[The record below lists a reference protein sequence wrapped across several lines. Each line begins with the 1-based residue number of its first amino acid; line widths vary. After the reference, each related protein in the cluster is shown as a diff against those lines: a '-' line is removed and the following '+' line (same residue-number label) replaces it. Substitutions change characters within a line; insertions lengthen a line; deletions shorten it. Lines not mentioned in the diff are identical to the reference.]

1 MAEHRRAKLHNLK
14 ARVAGAAAGLAHPS
28 LTHLYGQAASQDAST
43 RNPVIVLPGIM
54 GSSIVAPGTDRVL
67 WGGPERT
74 AFADPRD
81 AEQLRQVA
89 HPLALGR
96 PLHEATDETRITG
109 SVYRLRAKLFGLP
122 LSVQAYGPILAMLGV
137 GGFLNEEKRGK
148 SLSDHYGQRSVATSF
163 EFSYDWRRSIAE
175 NAARLGRFIEQVRE
189 FAAYDAGLGGKDEVK
204 VDIVAHS
211 MGGLLVRYFLAYGVR
226 DLHEIGDAPEP
237 DWSGAEAIEHAIIV
251 GTPNA
256 GSMLAME
263 KLLGGLPAS
272 PATPAYPPAVLCT
285 MPSIY
290 QLLPRVRHEPFV
302 EADGETPIEDFMSVD
317 AWERR
322 GWGLL
327 SEASDEVIA
336 LMYPELGA
344 RSKRRD
350 AAYEHT
356 ALALD
361 AAFRL
366 HRALDLPRRAPD
378 TVVQHL
384 FAGDGVMTP
393 ARASIDTSG
402 RVQPVRYDY
411 GDGTV
416 LRSSAIMD
424 ERGWRRREPRVLTPI
439 DWDNITFVPADHMM
453 LTRHPTFVN
462 NALYTLL
469 EKPRPD
475 CAYRSEACIEHTD
488 GD

>member
-1 MAEHRRAKLHNLK
+1 MAGGGRRAKLHNLK

-28 LTHLYGQAASQDAST
+28 LTHLYGQAAGQDASM

-54 GSSIVAPGTDRVL
+54 GSSIQCPRTGRTL
-67 WGGPERT
+67 WGGPERA

-81 AEQLRQVA
+81 DHELRSVA
-89 HPLALGR
+89 HPIAPGVALS
-96 PLHEATDETRITG
+96 EAVDETKISG
-109 SVYRLRAKLFGLP
+109 SIYRLKAKVFGLP
-122 LSVQAYGPILAMLGV
+122 LSVQAYGPILSMLGV
-137 GGFLNEEKRGK
+137 GGFLNEERRGK
-148 SLSDHYGQRSVATSF
+148 SLQDHYGERSVATSF
-163 EFSYDWRRSIAE
+163 EFAYDWRRNIAE
-175 NAARLGRFIEQVRE
+175 NARLLGRFIDQVRD
-189 FAAYDAGLGGKDEVK
+189 FAAYDAGIKNRDEVK

-211 MGGLLVRYFLAYGVR
+211 MGGLLVRYFLAYGTKSL
-226 DLHEIGDAPEP
+226 DEIGDEPEP
-237 DWSGAEAIEHAIIV
+237 DWSGVDAVEHAIIV

-290 QLLPRVRHEPFV
+290 QLLPRPRHEPFV
-302 EADGETPIEDFMSVD
+302 EEDGQTQIDDFMSVET
-317 AWERR
+317 WERR

-327 SEASDEVIA
+327 SPQADEVIA
-336 LMYPELGA
+336 RMYPEFGSREA
-344 RSKRRD
+344 RRD
-350 AAYEHT
+350 AAYDHVSKC
-356 ALALD
+356 LD
-361 AAFRL
+361 ATVRF
-366 HRALDLPRRAPD
+366 HRAIDLPRQAPD
-378 TVVQHL
+378 SIVQHL

-393 ARASIDTSG
+393 ARCAIKPSG
-402 RVQPVRYDY
+402 TVVPIQYDY

-416 LRSSAIMD
+416 LRSSALMD
-424 ERGWRRREPRVLTPI
+424 ERGWRREQPRVLTPI

-475 CAYRSEACIEHTD
+475 CGYRSKSKQECP
-488 GD
+488 